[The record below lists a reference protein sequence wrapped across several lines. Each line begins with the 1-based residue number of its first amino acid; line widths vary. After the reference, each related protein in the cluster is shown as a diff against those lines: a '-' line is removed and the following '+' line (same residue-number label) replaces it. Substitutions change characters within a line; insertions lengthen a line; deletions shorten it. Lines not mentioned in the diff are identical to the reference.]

1 MDMVTEMDME
11 GTEVDT
17 VVLGMDTADTEEVL
31 AEDMEVMEGMGE
43 DMEGMVGMVEDME
56 GME

>member
-1 MDMVTEMDME
+1 MVTEMDME

>member
-1 MDMVTEMDME
+1 MVTEMDME

-17 VVLGMDTADTEEVL
+17 VVLGMDTEEVL
-31 AEDMEVMEGMGE
+31 AEDMEVLEGMGE
-43 DMEGMVGMVEDME
+43 DMEGMVGMVEGME